1 MTDFIKAFE
10 QGQRAAEQAIE
21 SKAEINEVIR
31 SLAQELMQATD
42 GKLEIGIA
50 DSSSLSFDV
59 WGSFTTGVKSKP
71 PIPGGIVKPQ
81 AIYARNLKAINTD
94 LVTLAKW
101 ERPHQGYPC
110 VIAFNGR
117 EIGCHDREALER
129 ALAEMLQNAWV
140 GEQLRALLERP
151 LKSTSMTEG
160 DGIPPEQPP
169 SDT

>member
-21 SKAEINEVIR
+21 SKAEISEVIR

-50 DSSSLSFDV
+50 DSSSLMSAFAL

-110 VIAFNGR
+110 VIGFNGR

-140 GEQLRALLERP
+140 GEQLRDLLERP
-151 LKSTSMTEG
+151 LKAAAITESDDTS
-160 DGIPPEQPP
+160 
-169 SDT
+169 S